1 MAADEA
7 RQADDAVNGDDTTQP
22 APVLISAERAAGS
35 GDSLKASEVE
45 TEPAEAV
52 DAPQQD
58 DSVPSPGES
67 GGDGGMSGGDGGEV
81 AEITADAEPT
91 ATTAPPKPDTEEE
104 APRPRPPRRRRPPP
118 PKKGILRPPS
128 SSHAATSRFSFRR
141 DILQPFN
148 SSYARVTTA
157 VHPPAAGGNAAEA
170 AAAVGEAVGNAATVA
185 GGFFGNAFKR
195 LSAAATASA
204 VGAQP
209 GTPASGASLGSQHPG
224 APASN
229 VDSGRSPAPGSP
241 TVNSSAANTAGF
253 STSKAAS
260 PTLPQIQ
267 TGPAPAPAAAPPSHP
282 LPVSSLK
289 LVRFRMSSLKV
300 VYPINHGTLDPI
312 APYEEAE
319 TRDRVEEEWRK
330 ECGLARPE
338 DEESEQVLLERK
350 SNKGKAK
357 AEGIGANE
365 AEDKTREQP
374 HHQQLRTYTGE
385 ELAQVYAESCRT
397 REEPGIDRLKRLL
410 RVRYASSSILRV
422 RMRRSGLLTPIETS
436 TGEPANPAESDR
448 RLARAALLWS
458 SRSLVRR
465 ARGRLWVQEAR
476 AGRMRARRRGAHL

>member
-22 APVLISAERAAGS
+22 APVLSSAERAAGS

-67 GGDGGMSGGDGGEV
+67 GGDGGMSGGDEGEI
-81 AEITADAEPT
+81 AETTADAE
-91 ATTAPPKPDTEEE
+91 TTAAVAAPKPDTEEE

-157 VHPPAAGGNAAEA
+157 VHPPAAGGNAADA

-209 GTPASGASLGSQHPG
+209 GTQASGPSSGSQPG
-224 APASN
+224 APPPNIDAS
-229 VDSGRSPAPGSP
+229 RSPAPGSP
-241 TVNSSAANTAGF
+241 TVNSPAANTAGF
-253 STSKAAS
+253 SSSKAAS

-338 DEESEQVLLERK
+338 DEESQVLLERK
-350 SNKGKAK
+350 SNKGKVK
-357 AEGIGANE
+357 AEGIGASE
-365 AEDKTREQP
+365 AEDKARDLP

-458 SRSLVRR
+458 SRSLVRC